1 MRRGCAQKQW
11 VFFFSFPVQVKSPT
25 ISMAQ
30 FERGQMH
37 MVPRQQPNS
46 GAIVCKIPLA
56 ALCCWRQISHTTDG
70 TPTPQPAGWSCL
82 TVKIPASH
90 AESPIAPSQK
100 EGEELMQ
107 NIAVFP
113 PIYLFIY
120 FVKLAV
126 LLRRGSSPEAPG

>member
-1 MRRGCAQKQW
+1 MGLFI
-11 VFFFSFPVQVKSPT
+11 FFFPRAGK
-25 ISMAQ
+25 ISHDFLAQ
-30 FERGQMH
+30 MPFERGQMH

-113 PIYLFIY
+113 PRFIYLFI
-120 FVKLAV
+120 L
-126 LLRRGSSPEAPG
+126 